1 MSNQIEILKKRL
13 TLGSLPESAKARI
26 QAQIDQLEAESKGA
40 EESATKQ
47 QEKLEK
53 EENKAEADVDDN
65 IEKLKKRLT
74 LGSLPEK
81 AKERIRQQI
90 EDAEK
95 LKSEAKKERA
105 EEKKE
110 AEKKEAEVKAK
121 VKEAVEK
128 VKKVVKEAPKKV
140 SAEKTPAKAKAVEKK
155 VEKEVKKEI
164 EKAKTEVKKAKVEG
178 KKVEAKKAE
187 GAKKRKKKF
196 DKMLTDL
203 QRLIN
208 KDKKLKALYGS
219 DSPSNLKRD
228 AGRMAK
234 PFGWRYKGEHNYKVP
249 PKSERGNDNTYYEG
263 RPEKA
268 DLRRRTYPYLEMG
281 GDVMGRDSYGNYYT
295 VQIQTMTNGF
305 NEEVKKFGDID
316 DAVKA
321 YEQALKSKDLIKV
334 MLKVKNDEGDYI
346 ILARSDEDSKEQ
358 GIYFS
363 VIVQLVVNG
372 ELREKVYGKYGELE
386 IEQAN
391 EIYEGFK
398 KQKSLKVV
406 LKVTDKEGNSLIL
419 ERSDEDKFANGGMT
433 NRNNWVNY
441 AAKYYTVQ
449 TQFVNSNG
457 KFESTTN
464 KYEDFNSAKK
474 GYENALSKKNLIKV
488 MLKGHNYTGIDVEID
503 ENDYNMMN
511 YPEYVIVMD
520 SSDKMA
526 KGGMMEM
533 GVFKVMG
540 WMTEE
545 DREMGDSET
554 LGKFDNLEAAKKIAD
569 NAFYRQNYAS
579 IEILEG
585 DDVVYFLANEESEEY
600 KLGGMFGKS
609 RYNTGRSWHLDRARH
624 NKKEDY
630 EIPMPNR
637 KGAKKVSSSKSSA
650 ASKSAPKRAKTGK
663 YAKASRS
670 SASASSSSRGYNY
683 IPNSQIKSITTV
695 DDKVITKKKILDG
708 AYVRKK
714 NGGMM

>member
-1 MSNQIEILKKRL
+1 MSTQIETLKKRL
-13 TLGSLPESAKARI
+13 TLGSLPESAKAAIRK
-26 QAQIDQLEAESKGA
+26 QIEQLENEAMGEQES
-40 EESATKQ
+40 STKQ

-53 EENKAEADVDDN
+53 EEESKEAEVDDK

-74 LGSLPEK
+74 LGSLPESAK
-81 AKERIRQQI
+81 AAIRKQI

-110 AEKKEAEVKAK
+110 AEKKQAEVKAK

-140 SAEKTPAKAKAVEKK
+140 SAEKTPAKAKAAEKK
-155 VEKEVKKEI
+155 VEREVKKEI

-208 KDKKLKALYGS
+208 KDKKLKALYGADNPS
-219 DSPSNLKRD
+219 DLKRD

-281 GDVMGRDSYGNYYT
+281 GM
-295 VQIQTMTNGF
+295 
-305 NEEVKKFGDID
+305 
-316 DAVKA
+316 
-321 YEQALKSKDLIKV
+321 
-334 MLKVKNDEGDYI
+334 
-346 ILARSDEDSKEQ
+346 
-358 GIYFS
+358 
-363 VIVQLVVNG
+363 
-372 ELREKVYGKYGELE
+372 
-386 IEQAN
+386 
-391 EIYEGFK
+391 
-398 KQKSLKVV
+398 
-406 LKVTDKEGNSLIL
+406 
-419 ERSDEDKFANGGMT
+419 
-433 NRNNWVNY
+433 
-441 AAKYYTVQ
+441 
-449 TQFVNSNG
+449 
-457 KFESTTN
+457 
-464 KYEDFNSAKK
+464 
-474 GYENALSKKNLIKV
+474 
-488 MLKGHNYTGIDVEID
+488 
-503 ENDYNMMN
+503 
-511 YPEYVIVMD
+511 
-520 SSDKMA
+520 MA
-526 KGGMMEM
+526 KGGMTQNEKYDLLYNFVDEKMIEGDEQAERIINGELPNGYNDLYDFVDEKM
-533 GVFKVMG
+533 I
-540 WMTEE
+540 E
-545 DREMGDSET
+545 GDSE
-554 LGKFDNLEAAKKIAD
+554 AAKLLNKI
-569 NAFYRQNYAS
+569 NKYA
-579 IEILEG
+579 
-585 DDVVYFLANEESEEY
+585 
-600 KLGGMFGKS
+600 LGGMFGKS

-670 SASASSSSRGYNY
+670 SASASSSRGYNY

>member
-1 MSNQIEILKKRL
+1 MSTQIETLKKRL
-13 TLGSLPESAKARI
+13 TLGSLPESAKAAIRK
-26 QAQIDQLEAESKGA
+26 QIEQLENEAMGEQES
-40 EESATKQ
+40 STKQ

-53 EENKAEADVDDN
+53 EEESKEAEVDDK

-74 LGSLPEK
+74 LGSLPESAK
-81 AKERIRQQI
+81 AAIRKQI

-110 AEKKEAEVKAK
+110 AEKKQAEVKAK

-281 GDVMGRDSYGNYYT
+281 GDVMGRDRNRFFELAEKLG
-295 VQIQTMTNGF
+295 
-305 NEEVKKFGDID
+305 
-316 DAVKA
+316 
-321 YEQALKSKDLIKV
+321 L
-334 MLKVKNDEGDYI
+334 VKNGYYI
-346 ILARSDEDSKEQ
+346 DGIPKGNNED
-358 GIYFS
+358 
-363 VIVQLVVNG
+363 VN
-372 ELREKVYGKYGELE
+372 EFYKLEDKLNYPEPQKVYADSGMMAEGGKVREGKFQAMFYTNEDDGYHIDSEYFDVYPSE
-386 IEQAN
+386 SDIEYLAKSLN
-391 EIYEGFK
+391 SKYVEIYEDRHNDDSYTF
-398 KQKSLKVV
+398 
-406 LKVTDKEGNSLIL
+406 L
-419 ERSDEDKFANGGMT
+419 EETYF
-433 NRNNWVNY
+433 
-441 AAKYYTVQ
+441 
-449 TQFVNSNG
+449 
-457 KFESTTN
+457 
-464 KYEDFNSAKK
+464 
-474 GYENALSKKNLIKV
+474 
-488 MLKGHNYTGIDVEID
+488 ID
-503 ENDYNMMN
+503 
-511 YPEYVIVMD
+511 
-520 SSDKMA
+520 
-526 KGGMMEM
+526 
-533 GVFKVMG
+533 
-540 WMTEE
+540 
-545 DREMGDSET
+545 
-554 LGKFDNLEAAKKIAD
+554 
-569 NAFYRQNYAS
+569 
-579 IEILEG
+579 
-585 DDVVYFLANEESEEY
+585 EEY

-609 RYNTGRSWHLDRARH
+609 RYNTGRSWHLDHARH

-630 EIPMPNR
+630 EKPMNER
-637 KGAKKVSSSKSSA
+637 KGAKKSSSTA
-650 ASKSAPKRAKTGK
+650 KRAKTGK
-663 YAKASRS
+663 YSKATKST
-670 SASASSSSRGYNY
+670 SASSSKRPKTGKYAKSSRAESSRGYNY
-683 IPNSQIKSITTV
+683 LPNNEIKSITTV
-695 DDKVITKKKILDG
+695 DGKVINKKKILDG
-708 AYVRKK
+708 AYVRKAK
-714 NGGMM
+714 GGMMKSPNYDYELFTKTFTTEEQQNILYALTGNGRKKMFGGHPFYLVDIFFSKKEKDDKVDKLKKCGFTVRTVDVSGYPDKGQKYTVWILFDAAEHLRSRKN